1 VFVTSFNIHG
11 RGFLVFL
18 SAMTALPPLAIDMA
32 LPSLALVQA
41 DLGATQTQAAATI
54 AIFLAGFS
62 TAPLIV
68 GPLADRFGRK
78 PVLVVGLL
86 LFALCGLGAAFAP
99 SIGLLLGLRL
109 VQGAGAG
116 AVGVLPRAIVR
127 DLFDVRESRLFLTAI
142 AQVNGVAP
150 VIAPSIGALILYVA
164 PWRTIYLALAA
175 IGAFMLVLGLSRFRE
190 SQPVGVRQ
198 SLEPVAVAANYGLAL
213 TNRFCLGFSLV
224 LGLTFG
230 GMFSYINTSPL
241 LFMQGFGVTKA
252 AFAGFFAFTSL
263 GVIAGASVNS
273 QLVQRHVKPKTALDL
288 ALSLTALAAL
298 ALLGVSL
305 AELGSAVTVAGLSF
319 FYFLAMGIIF
329 PNAMHEAVHPLPKI
343 AGMASAVLLSS
354 QMLFG
359 ALGGA
364 IGAALYRNASPA
376 GIAAVMT
383 GAAILAGALYA
394 LWLRPSVEA

>member
-1 VFVTSFNIHG
+1 MTSFNIHG
-11 RGFLVFL
+11 RGFLVFV

-62 TAPLIV
+62 TAPLLV
-68 GPLADRFGRK
+68 GPLADGFGRK

-86 LFALCGLGAAFAP
+86 IFALCGLGAAFAP

-109 VQGAGAG
+109 IQGAGAG

-150 VIAPSIGALILYVA
+150 VIAPSIGALVLYVA
-164 PWRTIYLALAA
+164 PWRAIYLVLAT
-175 IGAFMLVLGLSRFRE
+175 IGVFLLALGLTRFRE
-190 SQPVGVRQ
+190 SQPAGVRQ
-198 SLEPVAVAANYGLAL
+198 SLEPAAVAANYGRAL

-230 GMFSYINTSPL
+230 GMFCYINTSPL

-252 AFAGFFAFTSL
+252 AFAGLFAFTSL
-263 GVIAGASVNS
+263 GVIAGASVNN
-273 QLVQRHVKPKTALDL
+273 QLVRRHVKPKTALDL

-298 ALLGVSL
+298 ALLGASL
-305 AELGSAVTVAGLSF
+305 AGLGPAPAIAGLAF

-329 PNAMHEAVHPLPKI
+329 PNAMHEAVHPLPDI
-343 AGMASAVLLSS
+343 AGMASAVLLSG

-364 IGAALYRNASPA
+364 LGAALYRDASPL

-394 LWLRPSVEA
+394 LWLRPHVET

>member
-1 VFVTSFNIHG
+1 MTSKVHG
-11 RGFLVFL
+11 FGFTALLGGL
-18 SAMTALPPLAIDMA
+18 SALPALATDMA
-32 LPSLALVQA
+32 LPSVSLVQA
-41 DLGATQTQAAATI
+41 DFGSSPAEAASAI

-175 IGAFMLVLGLSRFRE
+175 I
-190 SQPVGVRQ
+190 
-198 SLEPVAVAANYGLAL
+198 
-213 TNRFCLGFSLV
+213 
-224 LGLTFG
+224 
-230 GMFSYINTSPL
+230 
-241 LFMQGFGVTKA
+241 
-252 AFAGFFAFTSL
+252 
-263 GVIAGASVNS
+263 
-273 QLVQRHVKPKTALDL
+273 
-288 ALSLTALAAL
+288 
-298 ALLGVSL
+298 
-305 AELGSAVTVAGLSF
+305 
-319 FYFLAMGIIF
+319 
-329 PNAMHEAVHPLPKI
+329 
-343 AGMASAVLLSS
+343 
-354 QMLFG
+354 
-359 ALGGA
+359 
-364 IGAALYRNASPA
+364 
-376 GIAAVMT
+376 
-383 GAAILAGALYA
+383 
-394 LWLRPSVEA
+394 

>member
-1 VFVTSFNIHG
+1 PNRAQIAKRTVGHEGVEQSGRLEEVDEERQLPKRRHRRLLVPLDPDRPEKTVQVDPFQPLRHNHRLLTRPVSPRRRRVALHALENARFSPSRQNQTAVSRFNIHG

-230 GMFSYINTSPL
+230 GMFSYINT
-241 LFMQGFGVTKA
+241 
-252 AFAGFFAFTSL
+252 
-263 GVIAGASVNS
+263 
-273 QLVQRHVKPKTALDL
+273 
-288 ALSLTALAAL
+288 
-298 ALLGVSL
+298 
-305 AELGSAVTVAGLSF
+305 
-319 FYFLAMGIIF
+319 
-329 PNAMHEAVHPLPKI
+329 
-343 AGMASAVLLSS
+343 
-354 QMLFG
+354 
-359 ALGGA
+359 
-364 IGAALYRNASPA
+364 
-376 GIAAVMT
+376 
-383 GAAILAGALYA
+383 
-394 LWLRPSVEA
+394 